1 MFVKFLI
8 IMESGM
14 TMTGISKLEDLIATR
29 DDLVGELLGYA
40 DLLDDVIESG
50 QVSISINGFAP
61 SPELAEEVFLL
72 VQDFYQNKFAT
83 LNGIQKKL
91 DALSELL

>member
-1 MFVKFLI
+1 
-8 IMESGM
+8 M

-50 QVSISINGFAP
+50 QVGISINGFAP